1 MWEPGV
7 VASLLTVWS
16 HIKPR
21 SRERGGRTPPQKGG
35 NRCKLPTTPDR
46 AVCPS
51 GSRFRS
57 IAKDLE
63 SLREMPSF
71 ALSRRQ
77 HGFESRWGYKIKV
90 NLTRSNAPHANR
102 QPQIQP
108 ELWERAGSGTAA
120 AAAHNIVRHQP
131 LRVPLVVSFG
141 SVPRARAHLAPS
153 TRSPVDPA
161 ERSQRLGARC
171 DPCVDGSPVATNSS
185 SIIPASAPRSSP
197 SSDRRVGSSG
207 RASTPAVGR
216 CGFPCPHCEQRG
228 QARVAVT
235 PSRSRHILATPAASS
250 ESTPEP
256 N

>member
-57 IAKDLE
+57 IAKDLG

-77 HGFESRWGYKIKV
+77 RGFESRWGHKFKSP
-90 NLTRSNAPHANR
+90 LTRPNTTTSQPASPRIDR
-102 QPQIQP
+102 QG
-108 ELWERAGSGTAA
+108 RARRNFACAGFG
-120 AAAHNIVRHQP
+120 RPLHQP
-131 LRVPLVVSFG
+131 FLLAQGPLQG
-141 SVPRARAHLAPS
+141 
-153 TRSPVDPA
+153 
-161 ERSQRLGARC
+161 GC
-171 DPCVDGSPVATNSS
+171 
-185 SIIPASAPRSSP
+185 
-197 SSDRRVGSSG
+197 
-207 RASTPAVGR
+207 R
-216 CGFPCPHCEQRG
+216 CGERDPG
-228 QARVAVT
+228 QGWSCDIGLVIARN
-235 PSRSRHILATPAASS
+235 AAGW
-250 ESTPEP
+250 
-256 N
+256 